1 MPTGNYWTKLREA
14 FRKQRKLVITLRI
27 ELRLL
32 SSCFLFVLSDG
43 ICPSLHNARETEA
56 ARTSFSEAK
65 YFSKP
70 VFGSLFISYELH
82 AIRFTW
88 HAMRGLSHE
97 HEIYIDLALF
107 SVKLQMNNDQ
117 VHTRLFSPHSAT
129 VKLRKDGRA
138 QILREDISIQTGKH
152 GHMFMIGMLSQALG
166 TGGGSP
172 LPSQITLGE
181 MSKLRTVVF
190 AAKDQQMLCIVLRP
204 YEG

>member
-43 ICPSLHNARETEA
+43 ICPPLHNARETKA
-56 ARTSFSEAK
+56 ARTSFGEAK
-65 YFSKP
+65 YFLKP
-70 VFGSLFISYELH
+70 VFGSLFSSYELC

-97 HEIYIDLALF
+97 HEIYTDLALF
-107 SVKLQMNNDQ
+107 SVKLQTNNGQ
-117 VHTRLFSPHSAT
+117 AHTRLFSPHSAT
-129 VKLRKDGRA
+129 VKLGKDAWA
-138 QILREDISIQTGKH
+138 QILREDIAIQTGKR
-152 GHMFMIGMLSQALG
+152 GRMFMIRMLSQALG

-172 LPSQITLGE
+172 LPSQINRGE
-181 MSKLRTVVF
+181 MSELRTVVF
-190 AAKDQQMLCIVLRP
+190 AGKDQQMLCIVLRP